1 MVWRGGIVFLR
12 FLILDYIQRNYGLS
26 IFFQYLSIFMLS
38 FQTVVKMFTTLDN
51 IIYYYYNSDQ
61 CPFKYIFLYFCN
73 AYLYRVISISLINH
87 HDFLC
92 RRYSINNT

>member
-1 MVWRGGIVFLR
+1 MERWNCVFEI
-12 FLILDYIQRNYGLS
+12 FNFGLYS
-26 IFFQYLSIFMLS
+26 KKLWTFNFFQYLSIFMLS

-73 AYLYRVISISLINH
+73 AYLHRVISISLINH